1 MSPRVLCFI
10 RSGNRVL
17 LIHRRK
23 APHAGQWDGIGG
35 KLEPGEDPFTACVRE
50 VQEETGLTISKPQL
64 RALSVISVR
73 STDELWL
80 LFTFSVEAPHEAVT
94 ASDEGDLA
102 WVELDQVALL
112 PVVADLPILLS
123 HLDRQKVAII
133 RQEYETDDAAS
144 VIQTQVFAQPD

>member
-1 MSPRVLCFI
+1 M
-10 RSGNRVL
+10 
-17 LIHRRK
+17 K
-23 APHAGQWDGIGG
+23 
-35 KLEPGEDPFTACVRE
+35 
-50 VQEETGLTISKPQL
+50 
-64 RALSVISVR
+64 

-80 LFTFSVEAPHEAVT
+80 LFTFWVEAPHEAVT

-102 WVELDQVALL
+102 WVELDQVSLL